1 MKVTKVVKLVKH
13 ELFNC
18 VLNTLKTIG
27 WIWKKVCIEC
37 MIYRYIHIKTRHE
50 NRRKRDQ
57 DFFLFKDVQL
67 RDFFLP
73 KNVKTERKSEQK

>member
-1 MKVTKVVKLVKH
+1 MKVTKAMKLVKH

-37 MIYRYIHIKTRHE
+37 MIYRYTHIKTGPE
-50 NRRKRDQ
+50 NRRIRDQ
-57 DFFLFKDVQL
+57 ELFYS
-67 RDFFLP
+67 
-73 KNVKTERKSEQK
+73 KTFN